1 MGLRAVAAAD
11 AATIGVMTATSST
24 SAPAAATRRN
34 ERFVIEGGNPIAGT
48 IRAAANKNAALPIV
62 AACLLAS
69 EPVVLHDVPDIIDVV
84 LLIELLDQ
92 AGCAVERLSA
102 NSWRIDAS
110 AGIDPTNLDPELCER
125 IRGSLLLAGPLVARF
140 GQVWI
145 PVPGGDTIGR
155 RRVDTHVIALESL
168 GATFT
173 WDEGYRFEAT
183 GGLVGCHMFLDEP
196 SVTGTENAI
205 MAASLAR
212 GTTVIENAACEPHVQ
227 DLCRFLVSMGAKIE
241 GVGSNILTIHGQ
253 SKLGGTEYTIQ
264 PDHIEVGSFVGLAA
278 VTGGELIIENAGDLS
293 QLRPMLMGFEKLGV
307 EMQLE
312 GTTLRVPPE
321 QRLHVKDD
329 LGGHI
334 TKLEDGPWPNFP
346 ADLTSTAVA
355 IATQATGTIM
365 IFEKMFE
372 TRLVFTDKL
381 VTMGARIV
389 LCDPH
394 RAVISGPARLSGIKM
409 ESPDIRAGMSLL
421 TCALAADGRSV
432 IQNVQQIDR
441 GYERID
447 ERLRSLGANIERV
460 SG

>member
-1 MGLRAVAAAD
+1 MTVTPD
-11 AATIGVMTATSST
+11 APATST
-24 SAPAAATRRN
+24 GARAKKN
-34 ERFVIEGGNPIAGT
+34 ERFLIEGGNPIHGT
-48 IRAAANKNAALPIV
+48 VRAAANKNAALPIV

-69 EPVVLHDVPDIIDVV
+69 EPVVLHDVPDIVDVI
-84 LLIELLDQ
+84 LLIELLDH
-92 AGCAVERLSA
+92 AGCAVERLGP

-110 AGIDPTNLDPELCER
+110 AGLDPTNLDPELCER
-125 IRGSLLLAGPLVARF
+125 IRGSLLLAGPLVARH
-140 GQVWI
+140 GEVWI

-155 RRVDTHVIALESL
+155 RRVDTHVIALETL

-173 WDEGYRFEAT
+173 WDQGYRFEAPS
-183 GGLVGCHMFLDEP
+183 GGLIGTYMFLDEP

-241 GVGSNILTIHGQ
+241 GIGSNILTIHGQ
-253 SKLGGTEYTIQ
+253 GKLGGTEYTIQ

-278 VTGGELIIENAGDLS
+278 VTGGELVIENAGDVS
-293 QLRPMLMGFEKLGV
+293 QLRPMLLGFGKLGV
-307 EMQLE
+307 EMELE

-321 QRLHVKDD
+321 QRLVVKDD

-355 IATQATGTIM
+355 IATQATGTVM

-381 VTMGARIV
+381 VMMGARIV

-394 RAVISGPARLSGIKM
+394 RAVISGPARLNGIKM

-421 TCALAADGRSV
+421 TAALAADGRSV

-447 ERLRSLGANIERV
+447 ERLRALGADIERV
-460 SG
+460 R

>member
-1 MGLRAVAAAD
+1 MTLPVSS
-11 AATIGVMTATSST
+11 ATPSQTKRS
-24 SAPAAATRRN
+24 N
-34 ERFVIEGGNPIAGT
+34 ERFIIEGGYPIAGT
-48 IRAAANKNAALPIV
+48 MRASGNKNAALPIV
-62 AACLLAS
+62 AATLLAS
-69 EPVVLHDVPDIIDVV
+69 EPVVLHDVPDIVDVM
-84 LLIELLDQ
+84 LLIELLDN
-92 AGCAVERLSA
+92 AGCTVERLGP

-110 AGIDPTNLDPELCER
+110 AGIDPTHLDPVLCER
-125 IRGSLLLAGPLVARF
+125 IRGSLLVAGPLVARH
-140 GQVWI
+140 GEVWI
-145 PVPGGDTIGR
+145 PVPGGDVIGR
-155 RRVDTHVIALESL
+155 RRVDTHVIALQSL
-168 GATFT
+168 GAEFS
-173 WDEGYRFEAT
+173 WDQGYRFVAPE
-183 GGLVGCHMFLDEP
+183 GGLVGGYMFLDEP

-205 MAASLAR
+205 MAASLAS

-227 DLCRFLVSMGAKIE
+227 DLCNMLVAMGAKIE
-241 GVGSNILTIHGQ
+241 GIGSNILTIHGVD
-253 SKLGGTEYTIQ
+253 KLGGAEYRIQ
-264 PDHIEVGSFVGLAA
+264 SDHIEVGSFVGLAA
-278 VTGGELIIENAGDLS
+278 VTGGELIIENAGDIS
-293 QLRPMLMGFEKLGV
+293 QLRPMIMGFEKLGV

-312 GTTLRVPPE
+312 GTTMRVPPE

-394 RAVISGPARLSGIKM
+394 RAVISGPARLHGMRM

-447 ERLRSLGANIERV
+447 ERLRDLGARIERV
-460 SG
+460 

>member
-1 MGLRAVAAAD
+1 M
-11 AATIGVMTATSST
+11 S
-24 SAPAAATRRN
+24 SAPAAAADPVTVRKN
-34 ERFVIEGGNPIAGT
+34 ERFVIEGGHPIAGT
-48 IRAAANKNAALPIV
+48 IRASANKNAALPIV
-62 AACLLAS
+62 AACMLAT
-69 EPVVLHDVPDIIDVV
+69 EPVVLHDVPDIVDVM
-84 LLIELLDQ
+84 LLVELLAT
-92 AGCAVERLSA
+92 AGVTTERLGP

-110 AGIDPTNLDPELCER
+110 GGVDPTHLDAGLCER
-125 IRGSLLLAGPLVARF
+125 IRGSLLLAGPLVARY
-140 GQVWI
+140 GEVWI

-155 RRVDTHVIALESL
+155 RRVDTHVIALQSL

-173 WDEGYRFEAT
+173 WDEGYRFEARD
-183 GGLVGCHMFLDEP
+183 GLVGGHMFLDEP

-205 MAASLAR
+205 MAASIAK

-227 DLCRFLVSMGAKIE
+227 DLCRFLVVLGAKID
-241 GVGSNILTIHGQ
+241 GIGSNVLTIHGQ
-253 SKLGGTEYTIQ
+253 AKLGGGEYTIQ

-278 VTGGELIIENAGDLS
+278 VTGGELIIENAGDIS
-293 QLRPMLMGFEKLGV
+293 QLRPMLVGFGKLGV
-307 EMQLE
+307 DMELE

-321 QRLHVKDD
+321 QRLHVRDD

-381 VTMGARIV
+381 VAMGARIV

-394 RAVISGPARLSGIKM
+394 RAVISGPARLSGIRM

-447 ERLRSLGANIERV
+447 ERLRSLGAQIERV
-460 SG
+460 TT

>member
-1 MGLRAVAAAD
+1 
-11 AATIGVMTATSST
+11 
-24 SAPAAATRRN
+24 
-34 ERFVIEGGNPIAGT
+34 
-48 IRAAANKNAALPIV
+48 
-62 AACLLAS
+62 
-69 EPVVLHDVPDIIDVV
+69 
-84 LLIELLDQ
+84 
-92 AGCAVERLSA
+92 
-102 NSWRIDAS
+102 
-110 AGIDPTNLDPELCER
+110 
-125 IRGSLLLAGPLVARF
+125 
-140 GQVWI
+140 
-145 PVPGGDTIGR
+145 
-155 RRVDTHVIALESL
+155 
-168 GATFT
+168 
-173 WDEGYRFEAT
+173 
-183 GGLVGCHMFLDEP
+183 
-196 SVTGTENAI
+196 
-205 MAASLAR
+205 
-212 GTTVIENAACEPHVQ
+212 VIENAACEPHVQ

-241 GVGSNILTIHGQ
+241 GIGSNILTIQGQ
-253 SKLGGTEYTIQ
+253 DKLGGTEYTIQ

-278 VTGGELIIENAGDLS
+278 VTGGELIIENAGDIS

-307 EMQLE
+307 EMHLD
-312 GTTLRVPPE
+312 GTTLHVPPE
-321 QRLHVKDD
+321 QRLQIKDD

-394 RAVISGPARLSGIKM
+394 RAVISGPARLRGMKM

-447 ERLRSLGANIERV
+447 ERLRSLGAQIERV
-460 SG
+460 SS

>member
-1 MGLRAVAAAD
+1 MSA
-11 AATIGVMTATSST
+11 SST
-24 SAPAAATRRN
+24 PAAPPAVRKN

-48 IRAAANKNAALPIV
+48 MRAAANKNAALPIV
-62 AACLLAS
+62 AACLLAT
-69 EPVVLHDVPDIIDVV
+69 EPVVLHDVPDIVDVV
-84 LLIELLDQ
+84 LLIELLDN
-92 AGCAVERLSA
+92 AGCTVERLGP

-110 AGIDPTNLDPELCER
+110 AGVDPTQLDPELCER

-140 GQVWI
+140 GEVWI

-173 WDEGYRFEAT
+173 WDEGYRFEAKSGLQ
-183 GGLVGCHMFLDEP
+183 GGHMFLDEP
-196 SVTGTENAI
+196 SVTGTENAV

-227 DLCRFLVSMGAKIE
+227 DLCRFLVAMGAKIE
-241 GVGSNILTIHGQ
+241 GIGSNILTIHGQ
-253 SKLGGTEYTIQ
+253 AKLGGAEYTIQ

-278 VTGGELIIENAGDLS
+278 VTGGELVIENAGDIS
-293 QLRPMLMGFEKLGV
+293 QLRPMLLGFGKLGV
-307 EMQLE
+307 EMELE

-321 QRLHVKDD
+321 QRLVVKDD

-355 IATQATGTIM
+355 IATQATGTVM

-381 VTMGARIV
+381 VAMGARIV

-394 RAVISGPARLSGIKM
+394 RAVISGPARLKGIRM

-421 TCALAADGRSV
+421 TAALAADGRSV
-432 IQNVQQIDR
+432 IQNIQQIDR

-447 ERLRSLGANIERV
+447 ERLRALGAHIERV
-460 SG
+460 

>member
-1 MGLRAVAAAD
+1 MSA
-11 AATIGVMTATSST
+11 SST
-24 SAPAAATRRN
+24 PAAPPAVRKN

-48 IRAAANKNAALPIV
+48 MRAAANKNAALPIV
-62 AACLLAS
+62 AACLLAT
-69 EPVVLHDVPDIIDVV
+69 EPVVLHDVPDIVDVV
-84 LLIELLDQ
+84 LLIELLDN
-92 AGCAVERLSA
+92 AGCTVERLGP

-110 AGIDPTNLDPELCER
+110 AGVDPTQLDPELCER

-140 GQVWI
+140 GEVWI

-173 WDEGYRFEAT
+173 WDEGYRFEAKSGLQ
-183 GGLVGCHMFLDEP
+183 GGHMFLDEP
-196 SVTGTENAI
+196 SVTGTENAV

-227 DLCRFLVSMGAKIE
+227 DLCRFLVAMGAKIE
-241 GVGSNILTIHGQ
+241 GIGSNILTIHGQ
-253 SKLGGTEYTIQ
+253 AKLGGAEYTIQ

-278 VTGGELIIENAGDLS
+278 VTGGELVIENAGDIS
-293 QLRPMLMGFEKLGV
+293 QLRPMLLGFGKLGV
-307 EMQLE
+307 EMELE

-321 QRLHVKDD
+321 QRLVVKDD

-355 IATQATGTIM
+355 IATQATGTVM

-381 VTMGARIV
+381 VAMGARIV

-394 RAVISGPARLSGIKM
+394 RAVISGPARLKGIRM

-421 TCALAADGRSV
+421 TAALAADGRSV
-432 IQNVQQIDR
+432 IQNIQQIDR

-447 ERLRSLGANIERV
+447 ERLRALGADIERV
-460 SG
+460 A

>member
-1 MGLRAVAAAD
+1 
-11 AATIGVMTATSST
+11 MTNPPST
-24 SAPAAATRRN
+24 STIPAPAAKQGSARRN
-34 ERFVIEGGNPIAGT
+34 ERFIIEGGNPIAGT
-48 IRAAANKNAALPIV
+48 VRAAANKNAALPIV

-69 EPVVLHDVPDIIDVV
+69 EPVVLHDVPDIIDVK
-84 LLIELLDQ
+84 LLIELLDTS
-92 AGCAVERLSA
+92 GCTVERLGP
-102 NSWRIDAS
+102 NSWSIDAS
-110 AGIDPTNLDPELCER
+110 AGVDPTHLDPVLCER

-140 GQVWI
+140 GEVWI

-155 RRVDTHVIALESL
+155 RRVDTHVIALQSL
-168 GATFT
+168 GAAFT
-173 WDEGYRFEAT
+173 WDEGYRFEAKDGLI
-183 GGLVGCHMFLDEP
+183 GGHMFLDEP

-205 MAASLAR
+205 MAAVLAK
-212 GTTVIENAACEPHVQ
+212 GTTIIENAACEPHVQ

-241 GVGSNILTIHGQ
+241 GIGSNILTIEGRDR
-253 SKLGGTEYTIQ
+253 LGGTEYTIQ

-307 EMQLE
+307 EMQLD

-321 QRLHVKDD
+321 QRLLVKDD

-381 VTMGARIV
+381 VMMGARIV

-421 TCALAADGRSV
+421 TAALAADGRSV

-447 ERLRSLGANIERV
+447 ERLRALGADIQRV
-460 SG
+460 S

>member
-1 MGLRAVAAAD
+1 
-11 AATIGVMTATSST
+11 
-24 SAPAAATRRN
+24 
-34 ERFVIEGGNPIAGT
+34 
-48 IRAAANKNAALPIV
+48 
-62 AACLLAS
+62 
-69 EPVVLHDVPDIIDVV
+69 
-84 LLIELLDQ
+84 
-92 AGCAVERLSA
+92 
-102 NSWRIDAS
+102 
-110 AGIDPTNLDPELCER
+110 
-125 IRGSLLLAGPLVARF
+125 
-140 GQVWI
+140 
-145 PVPGGDTIGR
+145 
-155 RRVDTHVIALESL
+155 
-168 GATFT
+168 
-173 WDEGYRFEAT
+173 
-183 GGLVGCHMFLDEP
+183 
-196 SVTGTENAI
+196 
-205 MAASLAR
+205 
-212 GTTVIENAACEPHVQ
+212 VIENAACEPHVQ

-241 GVGSNILTIHGQ
+241 GIGSNILTIHGQ

-278 VTGGELIIENAGDLS
+278 VTGGELFIENAGNLS
-293 QLRPMLMGFEKLGV
+293 QLRPMLVGFEKLGV
-307 EMQLE
+307 EMQLD

-321 QRLHVKDD
+321 QRLHIKDD

-381 VTMGARIV
+381 VAMGARIV

-394 RAVISGPARLSGIKM
+394 RAVISGPARLNGIRM

-421 TCALAADGRSV
+421 TAALAADGRSV

-447 ERLRSLGANIERV
+447 ERLRALGADIERV
-460 SG
+460 G

>member
-1 MGLRAVAAAD
+1 
-11 AATIGVMTATSST
+11 MTVSST
-24 SAPAAATRRN
+24 TAAAPAATSKRD
-34 ERFVIEGGNPIAGT
+34 RFVVEGGNPIAGT

-62 AACLLAS
+62 AACLLAT
-69 EPVVLHDVPDIIDVV
+69 EPVVLHDVPDIIDVI
-84 LLIELLDQ
+84 LLIELLDK
-92 AGCAVERLSA
+92 AGCEVERLGA

-110 AGIDPTNLDPELCER
+110 AGVDPTHLDPELCER
-125 IRGSLLLAGPLVARF
+125 IRGSLLVAGPLVARH
-140 GQVWI
+140 GEVWI

-168 GATFT
+168 GAQFT

-183 GGLVGCHMFLDEP
+183 GGLVGGHMFLDEP
-196 SVTGTENAI
+196 SVTGTENAV

-227 DLCRFLVSMGAKIE
+227 DLCHFLVAMGAKIE
-241 GVGSNILTIHGQ
+241 GIGSNILTIHGQ
-253 SKLGGTEYTIQ
+253 SKLGGCEYTIQ

-278 VTGGELIIENAGDLS
+278 VTGGELVIENAGDLS
-293 QLRPMLMGFEKLGV
+293 QLRPMLLGFGKLGV
-307 EMQLE
+307 EMELE

-321 QRLHVKDD
+321 QRLVVKDD

-355 IATQATGTIM
+355 IATQATGTVM

-381 VTMGARIV
+381 VGMGARIV

-394 RAVISGPARLSGIKM
+394 RAVISGPARLRGIRM
-409 ESPDIRAGMSLL
+409 DSPDIRAGMSML
-421 TCALAADGRSV
+421 TAALAADGRSV
-432 IQNVQQIDR
+432 IQNVHQIDR

-447 ERLRSLGANIERV
+447 ERLRGLGADIQRV
-460 SG
+460 S

>member
-1 MGLRAVAAAD
+1 MPAE
-11 AATIGVMTATSST
+11 TATPT
-24 SAPAAATRRN
+24 TTAPTTRKN

-48 IRAAANKNAALPIV
+48 MRAAANKNAALPIV
-62 AACLLAS
+62 AACLLAT
-69 EPVVLHDVPDIIDVV
+69 EPVVLHDVPDIIDVM
-84 LLIELLDQ
+84 LLIDLLVT
-92 AGCAVERLSA
+92 AGCTAERLGP
-102 NSWRIDAS
+102 NSWKIDATG
-110 AGIDPTNLDPELCER
+110 GIDPTHLDADLCER
-125 IRGSLLLAGPLVARF
+125 IRGSLLLAGPLVARY
-140 GQVWI
+140 GEVWI

-173 WDEGYRFEAT
+173 WDEGYRFEAK
-183 GGLVGCHMFLDEP
+183 GGLIAAQMFLDEP
-196 SVTGTENAI
+196 SVTGTENAV

-227 DLCRFLVSMGAKIE
+227 DLCRFLVAMGAKID
-241 GVGSNILTIHGQ
+241 GIGSNILTIHGQ
-253 SKLGGTEYTIQ
+253 SKLGGCEYTIQ

-278 VTGGELIIENAGDLS
+278 VTGGELIIENAGDLA
-293 QLRPMLMGFEKLGV
+293 QLRPMLMGFSKLGV

-321 QRLHVKDD
+321 QRLHIKDD

-381 VTMGARIV
+381 VMMGARIV

-394 RAVISGPARLSGIKM
+394 RAVISGPSRLNGIKM

-432 IQNVQQIDR
+432 MQNVHQIDR

-447 ERLRSLGANIERV
+447 ERLRALGADIQRV
-460 SG
+460 S